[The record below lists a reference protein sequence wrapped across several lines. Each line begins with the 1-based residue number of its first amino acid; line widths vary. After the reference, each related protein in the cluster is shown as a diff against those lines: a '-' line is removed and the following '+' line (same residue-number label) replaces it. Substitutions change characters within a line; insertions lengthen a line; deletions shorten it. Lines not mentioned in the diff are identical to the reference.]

1 MTIRGRET
9 TKEEA
14 AKIKAGRWTFHLD
27 GIVSQEMA
35 RINQSRHRKEW
46 LISLFIASS
55 VSNLD
60 RETSTRGPLQQR
72 WSSILYLER
81 STTTEVRAMSSLV
94 VRASDSRPEG
104 LGSMPDATKYPP
116 STHGVRAR

>member
-1 MTIRGRET
+1 MTIIILDTGHNALHHCAPENDSGQAMTIRGRET

-55 VSNLD
+55 V
-60 RETSTRGPLQQR
+60 
-72 WSSILYLER
+72 
-81 STTTEVRAMSSLV
+81 
-94 VRASDSRPEG
+94 
-104 LGSMPDATKYPP
+104 
-116 STHGVRAR
+116 